1 MALAVMAVVLGFL
14 AHNFPLP
21 WRPKARVFMGNAG
34 SGFLGFAIAW
44 IIFRLTQNPVHQVSP
59 ALALWLLPVPVMDCL
74 VLIVRR
80 WREGRSPF
88 DAGRDHI
95 HHIMRDAGF
104 SAGGLALALTAFSL
118 ATGLAAAVA
127 MLMDVPDPW
136 LLVAFLGLCGLW
148 YWLTFRRERAV
159 AFFAAMEPGPA
170 AQRRRAMQRAENLD
184 VDGVA

>member
-1 MALAVMAVVLGFL
+1 MPLSLYLKLRAEKIMNQPAPKSNLPASDPNSAVALASQPNGVRPS
-14 AHNFPLP
+14 PL
-21 WRPKARVFMGNAG
+21 
-34 SGFLGFAIAW
+34 AW
-44 IIFRLTQNPVHQVSP
+44 IKFFDNS
-59 ALALWLLPVPVMDCL
+59 LL
-74 VLIVRR
+74 II
-80 WREGRSPF
+80 
-88 DAGRDHI
+88 A
-95 HHIMRDAGF
+95 AT
-104 SAGGLALALTAFSL
+104 ALALALTAFSL